1 MTDSSRI
8 VSAGSLIVS
17 RLLIL
22 IVLAVL
28 GPIAIASDEHA
39 GDEPWVATHGKHDMK
54 GTHEVAIFVGATD
67 DRREWASTWGA
78 EYGYFFMNDYSVGV
92 FLDRAQGDLRSSV
105 VGLAFWA
112 RVTKG
117 LMLMFGPGVEYLDEA
132 HGEDGD
138 HGEEASKR
146 HFLARIGV
154 GYSFHVGKQFTI
166 LPVIHA
172 DFVDEHVVWV
182 TGVNFGIRFG
192 KKAH

>member
-1 MTDSSRI
+1 MTDSFRTPSSSSRI
-8 VSAGSLIVS
+8 AT

-28 GPIAIASDEHA
+28 GPIAIASDE
-39 GDEPWVATHGKHDMK
+39 PSSATHGERDMK
-54 GTHEVAIFVGATD
+54 GTHEVAVFVGATD
-67 DRREWASTWGA
+67 DRREWAPTWGA

-112 RVTKG
+112 HLAKG
-117 LMLMFGPGVEYLDEA
+117 WMLMFGPGVEFLDEA
-132 HGEDGD
+132 HGEDGG

-154 GYSFHVGKQFTI
+154 GYAFHIGKRYTI
-166 LPVIHA
+166 LPVVHA

-182 TGVNFGIRFG
+182 TGANFGIRFG